1 MYFAMLIILMKRS
14 SSHRFFFLI
23 SKCAAL
29 HIGASMIVL
38 CGFQSQEKNWPS
50 YIFLSSI
57 YVEDKK
63 NSQGTKQLSTC
74 LRFFLNYLKVD
85 ITSSAQ
91 M

>member
-1 MYFAMLIILMKRS
+1 MFCSVNLNGKVFKSQI
-14 SSHRFFFLI
+14 FLFI
-23 SKCAAL
+23 FKIRAAL
-29 HIGASMIVL
+29 HIG
-38 CGFQSQEKNWPS
+38 EPS
-50 YIFLSSI
+50 DCAVWFPSSGENLAFIYFLSSM
-57 YVEDKK
+57 YVGDKKK